1 MPSWL
6 HRIVILLGALVAAG
20 VLAGLLV
27 VLSQTKAEYAR
38 LQTVEVATRQRLAEV
53 EARLAEQEVVLDR
66 LRNDPSYVEM
76 VIRRRLGYAK
86 PEEYIF
92 RFDE

>member
-1 MPSWL
+1 MPNWL
-6 HRIVILLGALVAAG
+6 HRIVLLIGALIAAG
-20 VLAGLLV
+20 VLAGLSV

-38 LQTVEVATRQRLAEV
+38 LQTVEAATRQRLAVV
-53 EARLAEQEVVLDR
+53 EARLAEQEMVLDR
-66 LRNDPSYVEM
+66 LRTDPSYVEM

-92 RFDE
+92 RFED